1 MEDKQ
6 CVFVNSTDQSVLV
19 ALNSD
24 EGNTHLQHFSTIGEA
39 IENVETLLA
48 KLRQAIPLDDWSGD
62 DVTDMIEALGEEF
75 SLPPRGLEGQVRMKW
90 TKSTTNFHVYDEC
103 CYDNALTEKSHR
115 KVGSIYIN
123 RSCFP
128 DDPPLLLD
136 THFKP
141 TESMQKERQSE

>member
-6 CVFVNSTDQSVLV
+6 YVFVNSTDQSVLV

-24 EGNTHLQHFSTIGEA
+24 GGDTHLQHFSTIGEA

-62 DVTDMIEALGEEF
+62 DVTDMIEALSEEF
-75 SLPPRGLEGQVRMKW
+75 SLPLRGLEGQVRMKW
-90 TKSTTNFHVYDEC
+90 TKSTTNFHVCDEC
-103 CYDNALTEKSHR
+103 CYDNALTEKSNR

-128 DDPPLLLD
+128 DDPPLFLA